1 MTQKIGNQQDYS
13 LTNNQLQVLLTG
25 TYGDGHICKKSKNYY
40 YQTNSI
46 YKEYIDYK
54 ANLLG
59 DLLSSIRENLN
70 MGYKQN
76 TIYSLITKH
85 SKLIVDLENYS
96 KEEKLTMLNELGV
109 ALWFYDDG
117 SLHYKYEFFNLNTHE
132 FSKEFQQDVLIPYFN
147 NLDMK
152 PKLLEEKK
160 KDGRIF
166 YYLYFGKHFGTFE
179 IMEILQKYPI
189 DCFKYKLWS
198 SETIQ
203 NWSKLKTELKSR
215 NIEVTPRKF
224 TNILNGKS
232 SI

>member
-1 MTQKIGNQQDYS
+1 
-13 LTNNQLQVLLTG
+13 
-25 TYGDGHICKKSKNYY
+25 
-40 YQTNSI
+40 
-46 YKEYIDYK
+46 
-54 ANLLG
+54 
-59 DLLSSIRENLN
+59 
-70 MGYKQN
+70 
-76 TIYSLITKH
+76 
-85 SKLIVDLENYS
+85 
-96 KEEKLTMLNELGV
+96 MLNELGI

-117 SLHYKYEFFNLNTHE
+117 SLHYKYGFFNLNTHE

-147 NLDMK
+147 NLGMK